1 LSSTSTSTWFSRRCI
16 YQFENLLLGG
26 SVGAVFQNQNQ
37 SQKIA
42 AFGSSYGVCMVM
54 MGIGFLPRLAVV
66 EI

>member
-1 LSSTSTSTWFSRRCI
+1 LSSTSTWFSRRCI
-16 YQFENLLLGG
+16 SQFENLLLGG
-26 SVGAVFQNQNQ
+26 SVGAVFQNQ